1 MMIGSRVVFGLGGEN
16 LTITTSSFIG
26 QWFKG
31 KELAFALGIDISAA
45 RIAATV
51 NEIGRAHV

>member
-1 MMIGSRVVFGLGGEN
+1 MMIGSRIGFGLGGEN
-16 LTITTSSFIG
+16 LTITTRSFIG

-51 NEIGRAHV
+51 NDSIQT